1 MRIQHTTYRKII
13 ALLILLSSVSSL
25 FAQSK
30 TYHVTAEATSGGDGL
45 SWDKAITLT
54 EALNLAKAGD
64 EIWVKGYE
72 DITGHIYKAPE
83 GGFVLPSGVAMYGG
97 FEGKET
103 NKNALPTG
111 RHKYQMKYQT
121 ALVGDINTNDKASQQ
136 LIIYPENTT
145 RTDNATHVLTL
156 QMGVTPGNTN
166 ENNAPTIVSGFLI
179 AAGNAS
185 GENTSANGRGGGIY
199 VVNNSNGGNAQSRFF
214 RISQCNFANNYGMRG
229 GAIYVDKSCTN
240 PQSAISYCSF
250 FNNVAG
256 KRGTSENEGG
266 GMWIDGTATVYNCN
280 INNNT
285 NGGIRLSKT
294 SKIVNC
300 SVIAN
305 TVSAVDLTAAG
316 ASGSDGGGAVYNT
329 VLWHCTTLCKNDT
342 RPVFKS
348 CAFSEVESA
357 DGKDANGNVRISI
370 QNHTTKP
377 APWFVQSVVNLG
389 YDFSFSSNLKQLI
402 NTSFRFEETSALYGA
417 GDLQYYQ
424 NYIEKSNLEAT
435 GSTDVRG
442 KKRYESSS
450 IDIGAYEYER
460 LMAGRIRY
468 VMQNRQGTGDGS
480 SWANA
485 MDDIQKAINDLAED
499 ANGMKGEV
507 WVAEGTYEIKN
518 RIAEAQNAPTSLLMK
533 DGISVYGSFKGNE
546 TSRAQRIAA
555 STDLKEPWSWHYKST
570 IKGNG
575 YESTTWSPTD
585 EEWKVTS
592 SSYHVVWFAPLP
604 DGGQAFSDNV
614 YLEGFIIEGGA
625 YQETNDKKFEPDCGA
640 GVYMNDPNAKL
651 RYCIV
656 RNCNPGIKDTENK
669 TPRGGGIYCRNGMTE
684 GNLVYNCSAY
694 MGGGIYIDDAGFVTR
709 SMVTNCSANMGA
721 GVYLKGDATDPNK
734 AYYQILA
741 TSVVSNNTSTRNGA
755 VYVDGHGLVINNTI
769 TNNYTT
775 NTSDA
780 ADKESSN
787 TGGVYIK
794 KKGLIANNIIWNN
807 SLLQSTSNS
816 NHQAARAQVYAAS
829 PTKETV
835 QFYNNAIS
843 DVNAAIWNNTYQ
855 VGTTA
860 INNYYSGMGFEQIQ
874 GTQFSTKED
883 FNNKRGVIT
892 DKTEVD
898 YFWEVKQGTRLR
910 NIGISYALLPSA
922 YLYQPQIDLNGKPFS
937 FTPSTGAYMPDNHDI
952 VFELNTTAKRLRIY
966 YDRSRELVEGTGQ
979 SWEKSYTSSAVD
991 EVIDYLA
998 TIQDGDTVNVVEKG
1012 STTKTKFTINKADG
1026 YQFEICAREGIF
1038 APKTAYVN
1046 EESDAKSC
1054 TFRIQP
1060 TVLPLTLYAGYPAYS
1075 EKKNPDDSDRNPIL
1089 YRTEVNG
1096 NMEGS
1101 ELSDGLYHLVRIEAG
1116 ANVTIDGYVF
1126 THAYAAGKAYMP
1138 YGGGALI
1145 GSVDQIND
1153 PTTVKFKNC
1162 IFENNT
1168 AMNGAA
1174 LATMPDAENVN
1185 LELENCVI
1193 NNNTSK
1199 DLHNQNPSELPSIIY
1214 LNKSNGSNNSLTL
1227 NHVSI
1232 INNEGVA
1239 PDYNLVQQTSYAV
1252 GNKLYINGAWEGS
1265 KCNNTIDIN
1274 TLGKDGAMNFSNP
1287 TKEVGAKMVGNV
1299 YFGGYAAFRPLTSS
1313 IEAGKIINSA
1323 ASSTT
1328 TKDMTGEERN
1338 LGGAPDLGAY
1348 EALLPKDGHVIYV
1361 RSYNTEWIENNA
1373 TDKEQ
1378 IDGSPNFNL
1387 LNDDTS
1393 GKVYNGTSWDAAIH
1407 GNAVCDLNQLEAN
1420 DNNFYIRLE
1429 DGKMMAATKD
1439 VRAYSVYQKPTSWKN
1454 NTGIYADN
1462 YYGPI
1467 SGHYSHFMVNG
1478 FINDYL
1484 KDNTNADLYWNVYQG
1499 NTNHKDKYSDK
1510 DFNLINN
1517 DRKER
1522 YVSGLQFA
1530 VEKAA
1535 KYNEEHKNESGFI
1548 PKEVWVGAGVY
1559 TDYKGFVIRNGVKVY
1574 GGFPHEGNPNMDDRL
1589 PLLSQYIPAR
1599 GDKKD
1604 KKKSDYET
1612 ILQIR
1617 KESPVK
1623 RDNNDVLQHNM
1634 ETEINNRNVER
1645 HYVLYQPDVCVPT
1658 WHVVGDSS
1666 TITQA
1671 NSYRFIKNN
1680 SSHPYYENYQGNS
1693 ANAPYN
1699 VNIYKQYENVKWDG
1713 FTIRHGYIINYQ
1725 ANRDG
1730 GPGVRVFDNVEL
1742 ENLVIVNNLN
1752 HGYRVRG
1759 GGLYMDGQNSKISNS
1774 YQLNNYAT
1782 NANSVSKAQV
1792 PDDTFKKNKSKYGNQ
1807 DVYGGGA
1814 YMIVGTGFNMVV
1826 AKNRVMGTTESG
1838 GGIFIESATF
1848 YNNTVAYNMVE
1859 NKNEGSGIMQ
1869 WSNAE
1874 TGINSSLSLYNCIIY
1889 GNIKRNGGTNYQVGS
1904 TSVNTF
1910 KTPHSCYLPSCTD
1923 ALNNIFKKD
1932 SKNIISSVNPF
1943 ADGENAKNT
1952 LDFRL
1957 AAESK
1962 CLNAGTEDLKQN
1974 GEAKIASL
1982 PSKDMDFTNRIKDCT
1997 VDIGAY
2003 EADNTENIAAEA
2015 KTNTAGIVDYIYYV
2029 TSNGYGNRSGDS
2041 PKNAACADKL
2051 QSVLTAAGKL
2061 FEEKNKGITDNA
2073 KKSKVY
2079 VKVAGYQADENGDRF
2094 VYHANTLADPN
2105 DPQSYTFLI
2114 PNGVWLMGG
2123 YNEGTQKNGVPDP
2136 KTYNWDNDQRDCI
2149 NEYQTLLS
2157 AKTEVKAGSTVTQ
2170 EVNGYHTVCFG
2181 KWPTGELDDYNTTA
2195 IEYRAV
2201 IDGCHLIDG
2210 NASDVAG
2217 FKSMGGAAV
2226 VPKKAHVRNCLI
2238 TGCEATKGG
2247 ALSLLKGG
2255 MVSGSVILNNKA
2267 QEGGAIYAPRT
2278 TSQIEEEKDFHAY
2291 VISCTIVKND
2301 ATIGGGIYQE
2311 DNTLI
2316 GGNSVIWGNTAQTD
2330 NNISGKVDFLSED
2343 YLQGTGSGSLTTQ
2356 FYPYNYCFVE
2366 KMSLP
2371 ANMMNT
2377 EMSSDWESYFK
2388 NQTYYVPRAYS
2399 PLIGNGVDKSYVEAW
2414 KDYGISD
2421 YDITGKTRTLSE
2433 RQTAGAFA
2441 LELPIFDTTKLLKR
2455 LFVSQEGGELV
2466 NDENIQKYYGRSFLT
2481 PFNSLDAALDYI
2493 KEAREKNVATEATHF
2508 EILMTGGTYK
2518 PGKMRKDKDLS
2529 PDQNTIDRRLQS
2541 FTIPV
2546 NVDIF
2551 GSFSVNDPYSS
2562 TPVDPKTGKETGG
2575 KFTSLGDKT
2584 LEADGDIKTILEDRN
2599 KDHMTDNNKNG
2610 LIEPW
2615 EFQNP
2620 TILSGDIKASEKERN
2635 VYHVVYSNA
2644 ESTGTSSSQN
2654 NEVVLDGITIM
2665 NGETMT
2671 ELKSI
2676 EGENKIAEIGR
2687 GGGIYT
2693 NRVNYTLNRCRLMK
2707 NSGLH
2712 GGAIYANNASLDII
2726 GSTISGN
2733 RDVSEK
2739 ASQDKIALPGKGGAI
2754 YLYLTES
2761 KNGNLHIIN
2770 SLLANND
2777 VTCGKI
2783 TSTESSQGGAI
2794 YIRRAD
2800 DASTMTAGYQDAY
2813 IVNSL
2818 IVNNKA
2824 KEDGAIHVENEVSGT
2839 ITPIL
2844 YNTAIWGN
2852 ESTGNS
2858 VLLKREHMRN
2868 CAWDELPESTASTA
2882 NDGNIKL
2889 NKENIAS
2896 DGPRFTEPTT
2906 IKGYEGYKL
2915 DAKWNPQ
2922 AISVLTDAGDGK
2934 KKADDT
2940 YEKGKEG
2947 KYFDWWYKHEDRLDD
2962 YGYPSEYIRSAN
2974 SSKEYFRYVGPK
2986 DEKGVVTEKPIDIGM
3001 YEFQYVLKF
3010 TDLERVYIG
3019 MTQEGEGDGSSWA
3032 NQSTDLR
3039 GAIIAMANPSGNAS
3053 TGTGTGITSKRQVF
3067 VRGGTYYS
3075 PTYSSGDAF
3084 SLFVNNADKA
3094 QYIESIELVGG
3105 CTGKKINGKEEQ
3117 DFSNPSVLVENPTK
3131 VNETKNLLNIT
3142 TNGKPVTISGFTF
3155 INISNQED
3163 YGVGINAVN
3172 NLTADGNTAA
3182 TLKVHHCAFRYNNK
3196 AGMLA
3201 ENKDANSA
3209 LKLWNVL
3216 FADGKGDGI
3225 IINNGKSDI
3234 TNATFVNNN
3243 GTAVSTTSVYNSV
3256 AWKNK
3261 DQAKL
3266 NFKDHY
3272 NVIIDKNVVN
3282 GDVLNGPNFVDPEH
3296 GDYRIRPSL
3305 LLLNQGNNEK
3315 YCQAVGLTEAGHE
3328 IDYPATLAAE
3338 KDLGNTARL
3347 IGSNIDIGAY
3357 ECDTEM
3363 KSIIYVKSV
3372 LTNGTGESWDN
3383 PTNDLQGAINLA
3395 ELYANKHAGEYGYV
3409 FVDRNL
3415 KADNVN
3421 ISMPGVKMFG
3431 SMREETS
3438 SETGTEA
3445 IVNDLL
3451 SQRKGIIESSS
3462 QSTINGLTLNNT
3474 TTGSETRMCLVD
3486 GFKVS
3491 GNVSLKGNSM
3501 LSTSIIDGNI
3511 SGDANGMLYNSL
3523 ALGTVENVKSVNVT
3537 ASGALSSTTGSAA
3550 NRASV
3555 NTYNKP
3561 VNTYNKY
3568 VKDEYWKFQLDETSG
3583 DINANADATAT
3594 NECIDKVMHRHD
3606 LAGNKRIRD
3615 NVDNGCFETWYL
3627 TNDAEANM
3635 TDYPHGKSVVYVM
3648 TEDKELKLDNGFY
3661 TETNPFC
3668 PGFLLLK
3675 HHAGLRGNNSYVN
3688 LTNFAVERNL
3698 KKGTNFFSMP
3708 FKATKMEVSGFENPE
3723 TSGVIAYYY
3732 NAATRAKYDYKF
3744 GKTNSEAWIRGVD
3757 NQRNFTAGFRMDAT
3771 EAKTVRFY
3779 GTSYTEKDGRTNR
3792 SLLDKITLVQNNNQ
3806 QPWSSSNGGG
3816 LKFTHKEN
3824 MGWNL
3829 FGSPYLCAMNYS
3841 DMEYG
3846 RVIYQY
3852 DDNDKD
3858 KGNDNDND
3866 NDNDNGI
3873 YKAINTDG
3881 IKTGYIPAMDAVFT
3895 QTATLD
3901 NSEIVIVEHSPARA
3915 KTAYQATKALNIAIT
3930 QNDRISRASNGSPVD
3945 DQLQLNAVPAQ
3956 EAKSDFDLGSD
3967 GVKWMTS
3974 QNAQIYATR
3983 NGGRYS
3989 LLSAISIDAEQS
4001 IGISLP
4007 ETGEY
4012 TISIP
4017 EECDASEYETVWLKD
4032 KETGKAI
4039 DLKEGDYRFHASQA
4053 GEQNHRF
4060 TISFNRM
4067 ATDMKSDISI
4077 QSIGFRTI
4085 VLKGLQ
4091 PNDLISV
4098 YAADG
4103 VLALQKKAKAEKE
4116 QVRTAI
4122 QGNVIVEVTRGGKQM
4137 AVRKIALK

>member
-13 ALLILLSSVSSL
+13 AVLILLSCVSSL
-25 FAQSK
+25 FAQGSK
-30 TYHVTAEATSGGDGL
+30 TYHVTAEATDGGNGL
-45 SWDKAITLT
+45 SWAQAITLT
-54 EALNLAKAGD
+54 KALSLAKAGD

-97 FEGKET
+97 FAGDET
-103 NKNALPTG
+103 IKNNLPTG

-121 ALVGDINTNDKASQQ
+121 ALVGDIATNDQASQQ
-136 LIIYPENTT
+136 LIIYPENDT

-156 QMGVTPGNTN
+156 QMGVTKDNTN
-166 ENNAPTIVSGFLI
+166 DGNKPTIVSGFLI
-179 AAGNAS
+179 AAGNAK

-199 VVNNSNGGNAQSRFF
+199 VVNNSNDGNAQSRFF

-229 GAIYVDKSCTN
+229 GAIYVDRSCTN
-240 PQSAISYCSF
+240 QQSAISYCSF

-256 KRGTSENEGG
+256 KRGASENEGG

-285 NGGIRLSKT
+285 NGGIRLSST

-305 TVSAVDLTAAG
+305 TVSAVDLTTAG
-316 ASGSDGGGAVYNT
+316 ASGSNDGGAVYNT

-348 CAFSEVESA
+348 CAFSEVEPA
-357 DGKDANGNVRISI
+357 GGKDANGNVHISI
-370 QNHTTKP
+370 QNQTTKP

-424 NYIEKSNLEAT
+424 NFIEKSNLEAT

-468 VMQNRQGTGDGS
+468 VMQKRQGTGDGS
-480 SWANA
+480 SWENA

-507 WVAEGTYEIKN
+507 WVAQGTYEIKN

-533 DGISVYGSFKGNE
+533 DGISVYGSFKGGE
-546 TSRAQRIAA
+546 TSRAQRLAET
-555 STDLKEPWSWHYKST
+555 TDLKKPWSWHYPSI

-614 YLEGFIIEGGA
+614 YLEGFTIEGGA
-625 YQETNDKKFEPDCGA
+625 YQETNDKKFYPDCGA

-721 GVYLKGDATDPNK
+721 GVYLNGSATDPNK

-952 VFELNTTAKRLRIY
+952 VFELNTTTKRLRIY

-979 SWEKSYTSSAVD
+979 SWENCYTSSAVD

-998 TIQDGDTVNVVEKG
+998 TIQDGGTVNVVEKG
-1012 STTKTKFTINKADG
+1012 STTKTSFTINKADG
-1026 YQFEICAREGIF
+1026 YQFEICTREGIF

-1096 NMEGS
+1096 NIEGS

-1193 NNNTSK
+1193 NNNTSQ
-1199 DLHNQNPSELPSIIY
+1199 DINEQQLTEWPSIIY
-1214 LNKSNGSNNSLTL
+1214 LNKSEGSKNQLTL
-1227 NHVSI
+1227 KHVTI
-1232 INNEGVA
+1232 INNIGLA
-1239 PDYNLVQQTSYAV
+1239 PETKDLGSTSYAA
-1252 GNKLYINGAWEGS
+1252 GNVVIYQNAKMEGS
-1265 KCNNTIDIN
+1265 TANNSIYPIN
-1274 TLGKDGAMNFSNP
+1274 TLGENGAKNFSNP
-1287 TKEVGAKMVGNV
+1287 TKDVGAKMVGNV
-1299 YFGGYAAFRPLTSS
+1299 YYGGYAFFRPLTSS

-1348 EALLPKDGHVIYV
+1348 EALLPEYGRVIYV
-1361 RSYNTEWIENNA
+1361 RSYNTKYISNEDSN
-1373 TDKEQ
+1373 DDDQ
-1378 IDGSPNFNL
+1378 DGEPNFNL
-1387 LNDDTS
+1387 LKDTDI
-1393 GKVYNGTSWDAAIH
+1393 KYDGTSWDKAII
-1407 GNAVCDLNQLEAN
+1407 GNAMCDNTIERSGNKFYVTDNGILLNTTI
-1420 DNNFYIRLE
+1420 DNKE
-1429 DGKMMAATKD
+1429 
-1439 VRAYSVYQKPTSWKN
+1439 YSETGCKYRSETDSYGDFWKN
-1454 NTGIYADN
+1454 
-1462 YYGPI
+1462 
-1467 SGHYSHFMVNG
+1467 SGNLQNQKSTDWDTYNQ
-1478 FINDYL
+1478 I
-1484 KDNTNADLYWNVYQG
+1484 TNNRDEQY
-1499 NTNHKDKYSDK
+1499 
-1510 DFNLINN
+1510 I
-1517 DRKER
+1517 
-1522 YVSGLQFA
+1522 SGLQYA

-1535 KYNEEHKNESGFI
+1535 KINESLKPGEE
-1548 PKEVWVGAGVY
+1548 PVVVWVGAGIY
-1559 TDYKGFVIRNGVKVY
+1559 TDYKGFVIRDKVKVY
-1574 GGFPHEGNPNMDDRL
+1574 GGFPYEGYPNESDRH
-1589 PLLSQYIPAR
+1589 PLLSQYVPAR
-1599 GDKKD
+1599 KEYENLDKTK
-1604 KKKSDYET
+1604 YET

-1617 KESPVK
+1617 KESPVYFK
-1623 RDNNDVLQHNM
+1623 NGDKEMWYQENNSGDGSKYDFTKTLMNS
-1634 ETEINNRNVER
+1634 RNTER
-1645 HYVLYQPDVCVPT
+1645 HYVLYQPDVCLPT
-1658 WHVVGDSS
+1658 WSPSGDGN
-1666 TITQA
+1666 TLRTDGNAVRYKGNLIDK
-1671 NSYRFIKNN
+1671 I
-1680 SSHPYYENYQGNS
+1680 YY
-1693 ANAPYN
+1693 
-1699 VNIYKQYENVKWDG
+1699 KDYEHAKWDG
-1713 FTIRHGYIINYQ
+1713 FSVRHGYIINYPG

-1730 GPGVRVFDNVEL
+1730 GAGVRVFRGVEL
-1742 ENLVIVNNLN
+1742 ENLIIVNNFN
-1752 HGYRVRG
+1752 HGSRVRG
-1759 GGLYMDGQNSKISNS
+1759 GGLYMDGENSKISNS
-1774 YQLNNYAT
+1774 YLLRNLSFA
-1782 NANSVSKAQV
+1782 SS
-1792 PDDTFKKNKSKYGNQ
+1792 DES
-1807 DVYGGGA
+1807 YGGGA
-1814 YMIVGTGFNMVV
+1814 YMIQGTGYNLVV
-1826 AKNRVMGTTESG
+1826 ANNRCYNGTCRG
-1838 GGIFIESATF
+1838 GGIFLESAKF
-1848 YNNTVAYNMVE
+1848 YNNTIAYNMATD
-1859 NKNEGSGIMQ
+1859 G
-1869 WSNAE
+1869 
-1874 TGINSSLSLYNCIIY
+1874 TGIYHWQDAKTGVASQLSLYNCIIY
-1889 GNIKRNGGTNYQVGS
+1889 DNYNNSKQITDQVNSAASDKMNLSHNCYMNSGNINDKFKESDGNFTGTKAQAFPFENQTYESGHEGNFRFRNARL
-1904 TSVNTF
+1904 
-1910 KTPHSCYLPSCTD
+1910 K
-1923 ALNNIFKKD
+1923 NN
-1932 SKNIISSVNPF
+1932 
-1943 ADGENAKNT
+1943 
-1952 LDFRL
+1952 FRL
-1957 AAESK
+1957 AANSE
-1962 CLNAGTEDLKQN
+1962 CLNAGTEDLNQN

-2029 TSNGYGNRSGDS
+2029 TSNGYGNRSGNS

-2061 FEEKNKGITDNA
+2061 FQEKNKDITDND
-2073 KKSKVY
+2073 KKHKVY
-2079 VKVAGYQADENGDRF
+2079 VKVAGYQADENGNRF
-2094 VYHANTLADPN
+2094 VYHANTLAAPN

-2123 YNEGTQKNGVPDP
+2123 YNEGTQKNGEPIEG
-2136 KTYNWDNDQRDCI
+2136 TYNWDKDQRDCI

-2210 NASDVAG
+2210 NANDKAG

-2291 VISCTIVKND
+2291 VISCTIVKNE
-2301 ATIGGGIYQE
+2301 ATTGGGIYQE

-2316 GGNSVIWGNTAQTD
+2316 GGNSVIWGNKAQTD
-2330 NNISGKVDFLSED
+2330 NNISGKVDILSED
-2343 YLQGTGSGSLTTQ
+2343 YLQGTGSLTTQ

-2377 EMSSDWESYFK
+2377 EMTSDWESYFK
-2388 NQTYYVPRAYS
+2388 DETYYVPRAYS
-2399 PLIGNGVDKSYVEAW
+2399 PLIGNGVDKAYIEAW
-2414 KDYGISD
+2414 KKYGISD
-2421 YDITGKTRTLSE
+2421 YDITGKTRTLIE

-2441 LELPIFDTTKLLKR
+2441 LKLPTFDTTRLLKR

-2466 NDENIQKYYGRSFLT
+2466 NDEDIQKYYGRSFLT

-2493 KEAREKNVATEATHF
+2493 EEARKQIVAAATTRF

-2518 PGKMRKDKDLS
+2518 PGKMREKGNIS
-2529 PDQNTIDRRLQS
+2529 TGQTNIDRRLQS
-2541 FTIPV
+2541 FTIPA

-2551 GSFSVNDPYSS
+2551 GSFNVNDLYSS
-2562 TPVDPKTGKETGG
+2562 TPVDPKSGEKTGEELISLGG
-2575 KFTSLGDKT
+2575 KT
-2584 LEADGDIKTILEDRN
+2584 LKADGEIKTILENRN

-2620 TILSGDIKASEKERN
+2620 TILSGDIKASEKEHN

-2671 ELKSI
+2671 ELRTI

-2739 ASQDKIALPGKGGAI
+2739 VSQDKIDKPGKGGAI
-2754 YLYLTES
+2754 YLYLTAS

-2777 VTCGKI
+2777 VTCGKY
-2783 TSTESSQGGAI
+2783 TGTEVSQGGAI

-2800 DASTMTAGYQDAY
+2800 DASSMAEDYQDAY

-2824 KEDGAIHVENEVSGT
+2824 NQDGAIHVENEVKGGT

-2858 VLLKREHMRN
+2858 VLLQREHMNN
-2868 CAWDELPESTASTA
+2868 CAWDELPESTTSTA
-2882 NDGNIKL
+2882 KDGNIKL
-2889 NKENIAS
+2889 NTENIAS

-2922 AISVLTDAGDGK
+2922 AISVLTDAGNGK
-2934 KKADDT
+2934 K
-2940 YEKGKEG
+2940 GKNGLNEEG
-2947 KYFDWWYKHEDRLDD
+2947 KYKDWWTMHNTRLEK

-2974 SSKEYFRYVGPK
+2974 SSKEYYRYVGPK
-2986 DEKGVVTEKPIDIGM
+2986 DENGNEGDKPIDIGM

-3039 GAIIAMANPSGNAS
+3039 GAIIAMANPSGNSS
-3053 TGTGTGITSKRQVF
+3053 TGPGTGITSKRQVF

-3084 SLFVNNADKA
+3084 SLFVNDKDKA

-3155 INISNQED
+3155 INKSNQED

-3172 NLTADGNTAA
+3172 NLTADGKTAA

-3201 ENKDANSA
+3201 QNTDAKSA

-3216 FADGKGDGI
+3216 FADGYRDGI
-3225 IINNGKSDI
+3225 IITGDGKPDI
-3234 TNATFVNNN
+3234 TNATFVNNKGN
-3243 GTAVSTTSVYNSV
+3243 AVSTKSVYNSV
-3256 AWKNK
+3256 AWGNGTQ
-3261 DQAKL
+3261 DL
-3266 NFKDHY
+3266 NTD
-3272 NVIIDKNVVN
+3272 NSNVVIAADIKN
-3282 GDVLNGPNFVDPEH
+3282 GDVLNGPNFVDPTNY
-3296 GDYRIRPSL
+3296 DYRIRPSL

-3315 YCQAVGLTEAGHE
+3315 YCQAVGLTEEGHE

-3431 SMREETS
+3431 SMREEKS
-3438 SETGTEA
+3438 SKTGTEA
-3445 IVNDLL
+3445 IVSNLL
-3451 SQRKGIIESSS
+3451 SQRRGIIESSS
-3462 QSTINGLTLNNT
+3462 QSAINGLTVNNA
-3474 TTGSETRMCLVD
+3474 TTGTENRMCLVD

-3491 GNVSLKGNSM
+3491 GAVSIQGNSM
-3501 LSTSIIDGNI
+3501 LSTSLLDANAKVT
-3511 SGDANGMLYNSL
+3511 GDASGLLYNSL
-3523 ALGTVENVKSVNVT
+3523 ALGTVENVKAVNVT
-3537 ASGALSSTTGSAA
+3537 ASGKLPETSDYAA
-3550 NRASV
+3550 NRS
-3555 NTYNKP
+3555 P
-3561 VNTYNKY
+3561 VNTDDKYNKY
-3568 VKDEYWKFQLDETSG
+3568 VKDEYWKYQLDET
-3583 DINANADATAT
+3583 DKANINQHDANVADNPTKA
-3594 NECIDKVMHRHD
+3594 CIDKVMHSHD

-3615 NVDNGCFETWYL
+3615 KVDNGCFETWYL
-3627 TNDAEANM
+3627 TSDAEAKE

-3661 TETNPFC
+3661 KETNPFN

-3698 KKGTNFFSMP
+3698 KAGTNFFSMP
-3708 FKATKMEVSGFENPE
+3708 FKATNMEVSGFEKPE
-3723 TSGVIAYYY
+3723 TSGIIAYYY

-3757 NQRNFTAGFRMDAT
+3757 NQRNFTAGFRIDA
-3771 EAKTVRFY
+3771 EKAKTVRFY
-3779 GTSYTEKDGRTNR
+3779 GKSYTEKDGRTIR
-3792 SLLDKITLVQNNNQ
+3792 SLLGQITLAQNNNR
-3806 QPWSSSNGGG
+3806 QPWSSSDTGG

-3852 DDNDKD
+3852 DDN
-3858 KGNDNDND
+3858 GN
-3866 NDNDNGI
+3866 
-3873 YKAINTDG
+3873 YKTINTYDSATG
-3881 IKTGYIPAMDAVFT
+3881 STPDGYIPAMDAVFT

-3901 NSEIVIVEHSPARA
+3901 NSEIVIVEHSDAKAGKEYAGNTRA
-3915 KTAYQATKALNIAIT
+3915 LDIAIT
-3930 QNDRISRASNGSPVD
+3930 QNDRISRASNGTSVD

-3967 GVKWMTS
+3967 GVKWMAS
-3974 QNAQIYATR
+3974 QNVQIYATR

-4085 VLKGLQ
+4085 VVKGLQ

-4122 QGNVIVEVTRGGKQM
+4122 QGNVIVEVTRGGKQV

>member
-1 MRIQHTTYRKII
+1 
-13 ALLILLSSVSSL
+13 
-25 FAQSK
+25 
-30 TYHVTAEATSGGDGL
+30 
-45 SWDKAITLT
+45 
-54 EALNLAKAGD
+54 
-64 EIWVKGYE
+64 
-72 DITGHIYKAPE
+72 
-83 GGFVLPSGVAMYGG
+83 
-97 FEGKET
+97 
-103 NKNALPTG
+103 
-111 RHKYQMKYQT
+111 
-121 ALVGDINTNDKASQQ
+121 
-136 LIIYPENTT
+136 
-145 RTDNATHVLTL
+145 
-156 QMGVTPGNTN
+156 
-166 ENNAPTIVSGFLI
+166 
-179 AAGNAS
+179 
-185 GENTSANGRGGGIY
+185 
-199 VVNNSNGGNAQSRFF
+199 
-214 RISQCNFANNYGMRG
+214 
-229 GAIYVDKSCTN
+229 
-240 PQSAISYCSF
+240 
-250 FNNVAG
+250 
-256 KRGTSENEGG
+256 
-266 GMWIDGTATVYNCN
+266 
-280 INNNT
+280 
-285 NGGIRLSKT
+285 
-294 SKIVNC
+294 
-300 SVIAN
+300 
-305 TVSAVDLTAAG
+305 
-316 ASGSDGGGAVYNT
+316 
-329 VLWHCTTLCKNDT
+329 
-342 RPVFKS
+342 
-348 CAFSEVESA
+348 
-357 DGKDANGNVRISI
+357 
-370 QNHTTKP
+370 
-377 APWFVQSVVNLG
+377 
-389 YDFSFSSNLKQLI
+389 
-402 NTSFRFEETSALYGA
+402 
-417 GDLQYYQ
+417 
-424 NYIEKSNLEAT
+424 
-435 GSTDVRG
+435 
-442 KKRYESSS
+442 
-450 IDIGAYEYER
+450 
-460 LMAGRIRY
+460 
-468 VMQNRQGTGDGS
+468 
-480 SWANA
+480 
-485 MDDIQKAINDLAED
+485 
-499 ANGMKGEV
+499 
-507 WVAEGTYEIKN
+507 
-518 RIAEAQNAPTSLLMK
+518 
-533 DGISVYGSFKGNE
+533 
-546 TSRAQRIAA
+546 
-555 STDLKEPWSWHYKST
+555 
-570 IKGNG
+570 
-575 YESTTWSPTD
+575 
-585 EEWKVTS
+585 
-592 SSYHVVWFAPLP
+592 
-604 DGGQAFSDNV
+604 
-614 YLEGFIIEGGA
+614 
-625 YQETNDKKFEPDCGA
+625 
-640 GVYMNDPNAKL
+640 
-651 RYCIV
+651 
-656 RNCNPGIKDTENK
+656 
-669 TPRGGGIYCRNGMTE
+669 MTE

-721 GVYLKGDATDPNK
+721 GVYLKGDATNSEK

-860 INNYYSGMGFEQIQ
+860 INNYYSGMGFKQIS

-883 FNNKRGVIT
+883 FDNKRGVIT

-937 FTPSTGAYMPDNHDI
+937 FTPSTGAYMPDNHNI
-952 VFELNTTAKRLRIY
+952 VFELNKTAMRLRIY

-998 TIQDGDTVNVVEKG
+998 TIQDGGTVDVVEKG

-1026 YQFEICAREGIF
+1026 YQFEICTREGIF

-1075 EKKNPDDSDRNPIL
+1075 EKEDPTDSDRNPTR

-1096 NMEGS
+1096 NIEGS

-1116 ANVTIDGYVF
+1116 ANVTIDGYAF
-1126 THAYAAGKAYMP
+1126 SHAYAAGKAYMP

-1193 NNNTSK
+1193 NNNTSQ
-1199 DLHNQNPSELPSIIY
+1199 DINEQQLTEWPSIIY
-1214 LNKSNGSNNSLTL
+1214 LNKSEGSKNQLTL
-1227 NHVSI
+1227 KHVTI
-1232 INNEGVA
+1232 VNNIGLA
-1239 PDYNLVQQTSYAV
+1239 PETKDLGSTSYAA
-1252 GNKLYINGAWEGS
+1252 GNVVIYQSTTREGS
-1265 KCNNTIDIN
+1265 TANNSIYPIN
-1274 TLGKDGAMNFSNP
+1274 TLGESGAKNFSNP
-1287 TKEVGAKMVGNV
+1287 TKEVGAKLTGNV
-1299 YFGGYAAFRPLTSS
+1299 YYGGYASFRPLTSS
-1313 IEAGKIINSA
+1313 VEAGTIINSA
-1323 ASSTT
+1323 TSSTT
-1328 TKDMTGEERN
+1328 TKDMTGKERN

-1348 EALLPKDGHVIYV
+1348 EAILPKAGRVIYV
-1361 RSYNTEWIENNA
+1361 RSYNTKYISNEDSNY
-1373 TDKEQ
+1373 DDQ
-1378 IDGSPNFNL
+1378 DGEPDFNL
-1387 LNDDTS
+1387 LKDTDI
-1393 GKVYNGTSWDAAIH
+1393 KYDGTSWDKAII
-1407 GNAVCDLNQLEAN
+1407 GNAMCDNTIEKSGNKFYVTDNGTLLNTTI
-1420 DNNFYIRLE
+1420 DNKKYSE
-1429 DGKMMAATKD
+1429 TGGKYRSETNSYGD
-1439 VRAYSVYQKPTSWKN
+1439 FWKN
-1454 NTGIYADN
+1454 
-1462 YYGPI
+1462 
-1467 SGHYSHFMVNG
+1467 SG
-1478 FINDYL
+1478 
-1484 KDNTNADLYWNVYQG
+1484 
-1499 NTNHKDKYSDK
+1499 
-1510 DFNLINN
+1510 NLQKQKSTDWDTYNQIKNN
-1517 DRKER
+1517 REER
-1522 YVSGLQFA
+1522 YISGLQYA

-1535 KYNEEHKNESGFI
+1535 KINESLKPGEE
-1548 PKEVWVGAGVY
+1548 PVVVWVGAGIY
-1559 TDYKGFVIRNGVKVY
+1559 TDYKGFVIRDKVKVY
-1574 GGFPHEGNPNMDDRL
+1574 GGFPYEGYPNESDRH
-1589 PLLSQYIPAR
+1589 PLLSQYVPAR
-1599 GDKKD
+1599 KEYENLVKT
-1604 KKKSDYET
+1604 KYET

-1617 KESPVK
+1617 KESPVYFK
-1623 RDNNDVLQHNM
+1623 KGDKEMWYQEYKPEDGSKYEYTKTLIDKK
-1634 ETEINNRNVER
+1634 ETER
-1645 HYVLYQPDVCVPT
+1645 HYVLYQPDVCLPT
-1658 WHVVGDSS
+1658 WSPSGD
-1666 TITQA
+1666 
-1671 NSYRFIKNN
+1671 
-1680 SSHPYYENYQGNS
+1680 GNS
-1693 ANAPYN
+1693 LRTDGNA
-1699 VNIYKQYENVKWDG
+1699 VRYKGDLKDDKYYKNYEYAKWDG
-1713 FTIRHGYIINYQ
+1713 FSIRHGYIINYQ
-1725 ANRDG
+1725 DANRDG
-1730 GPGVRVFDNVEL
+1730 GAGVRVFRGVEL
-1742 ENLVIVNNLN
+1742 ENLIIVNNFN
-1752 HGYRVRG
+1752 HGGRVRG
-1759 GGLYMDGQNSKISNS
+1759 GGLYMDGENSKISNS
-1774 YQLNNYAT
+1774 YLLRNLSY
-1782 NANSVSKAQV
+1782 ANSSE
-1792 PDDTFKKNKSKYGNQ
+1792 S
-1807 DVYGGGA
+1807 YGGGA
-1814 YMIVGTGFNMVV
+1814 YMIQGTGYNLVV
-1826 AKNRVMGTTESG
+1826 ANNRCYNGTCRG
-1838 GGIFIESATF
+1838 GGIFLESAKF
-1848 YNNTVAYNMVE
+1848 YNNTIAYNMATD
-1859 NKNEGSGIMQ
+1859 G
-1869 WSNAE
+1869 
-1874 TGINSSLSLYNCIIY
+1874 TGIYHWQDAKTGVASQLSLYNCIIY
-1889 GNIKRNGGTNYQVGS
+1889 DNYNNSKQITDQVNSAASDKMNPSHNCYMNSGNINDKFKESDGNFTGTKAQAFPFENQTYESGHEGNFRFRNARL
-1904 TSVNTF
+1904 
-1910 KTPHSCYLPSCTD
+1910 K
-1923 ALNNIFKKD
+1923 NN
-1932 SKNIISSVNPF
+1932 
-1943 ADGENAKNT
+1943 
-1952 LDFRL
+1952 FRL
-1957 AAESK
+1957 AANSE
-1962 CLNAGTEDLKQN
+1962 CLNAGTEDLNQN

-2015 KTNTAGIVDYIYYV
+2015 RTNTAGIVDYIYYV
-2029 TSNGYGNRSGDS
+2029 TSNGYGNRSGNS

-2061 FEEKNKGITDNA
+2061 FEEKNKGITDND

-2079 VKVAGYQADENGDRF
+2079 VKVAGYQADKSGDRF

-2123 YNEGTQKNGVPDP
+2123 YNEGTQKNGEPDP
-2136 KTYNWDNDQRDCI
+2136 TTYNWDNDQRNCI
-2149 NEYQTLLS
+2149 SEYQTILS

-2210 NASDVAG
+2210 NASDKAG

-2267 QEGGAIYAPRT
+2267 QEGSAIYAPRT
-2278 TSQIEEEKDFHAY
+2278 TSQIEEEKGFHAY
-2291 VISCTIVKND
+2291 VISCTIVKNE
-2301 ATIGGGIYQE
+2301 ATTGGGIYQE

-2316 GGNSVIWGNTAQTD
+2316 GGNSVIWGNNAQTD
-2330 NNISGKVDFLSED
+2330 NNISGKVDILSED
-2343 YLQGTGSGSLTTQ
+2343 YLQGTGLLTTK
-2356 FYPYNYCFVE
+2356 FYPYNYSFVE

-2377 EMSSDWESYFK
+2377 EMTSDWESYFK
-2388 NQTYYVPRAYS
+2388 DQTYYVPRAYS

-2441 LELPIFDTTKLLKR
+2441 LELPTFDKNKLLTR

-2466 NDENIQKYYGRSFLT
+2466 KDADIQKYYGRSFLT

-2493 KEAREKNVATEATHF
+2493 NEARKQEVADETTHF

-2518 PGKMRKDKDLS
+2518 PGKMRKKENIS
-2529 PDQNTIDRRLQS
+2529 TGQTNIDRRLQS
-2541 FTIPV
+2541 FTIPA

-2551 GSFSVNDPYSS
+2551 GSFSVEDNYSS
-2562 TPVDPKTGKETGG
+2562 DPKDAVPTES
-2575 KFTSLGDKT
+2575 FTSLGNIT
-2584 LEADGDIKTILEDRN
+2584 LRPEMKIKDILSERN
-2599 KDHMTDNNKNG
+2599 KNHMADNNKNG
-2610 LIEPW
+2610 LIESW

-2644 ESTGTSSSQN
+2644 ESSLN

-2671 ELKSI
+2671 ELKTM
-2676 EGENKIAEIGR
+2676 EGEDEEVAEIGR

-2693 NRVNYTLNRCRLMK
+2693 NRMNYTLNRCRLMK

-2754 YLYLTES
+2754 YLYLTKS
-2761 KNGNLHIIN
+2761 VNGNLHIVN

-2783 TSTESSQGGAI
+2783 TGTQNSQGGAI
-2794 YIRRAD
+2794 YIRRAN
-2800 DASTMTAGYQDAY
+2800 DANTMAEGYQDAY

-2824 KEDGAIHVENEVSGT
+2824 MQDGAIHVENEVTSGT

-2858 VLLKREHMRN
+2858 VLLKREHMNN
-2868 CAWDELPESTASTA
+2868 CAWDELPESTTSTA
-2882 NDGNIKL
+2882 NDGNVKL
-2889 NKENIAS
+2889 NTENIAS

-2906 IKGYEGYKL
+2906 TKGYEGYKL

-2922 AISVLTDAGDGK
+2922 AISVLTDAGDGSK
-2934 KKADDT
+2934 DKDDKNET
-2940 YEKGKEG
+2940 G
-2947 KYFDWWYKHEDRLDD
+2947 KYLNWWTMHNNRLKE
-2962 YGYPSEYIRSAN
+2962 YGYRSEYIRSAN
-2974 SSKEYFRYVGPK
+2974 SSKEYYRYVGPK
-2986 DEKGVVTEKPIDIGM
+2986 DEKGEVTEKPIDIGM

-3039 GAIIAMANPSGNAS
+3039 GAIIAMANPSGNSSA
-3053 TGTGTGITSKRQVF
+3053 GTGTGITSKRQVF

-3084 SLFVNNADKA
+3084 SLFVNNGDKA

-3155 INISNQED
+3155 TNMSNQKD

-3172 NLTADGNTAA
+3172 NLTADGKTAA

-3201 ENKDANSA
+3201 QNTDAKSA

-3216 FADGKGDGI
+3216 FANGYRDGI
-3225 IINNGKSDI
+3225 IITGDGKPDI
-3234 TNATFVNNN
+3234 TNATFVNNKGN
-3243 GTAVSTTSVYNSV
+3243 AVSTKSVYNSV
-3256 AWKNK
+3256 AWGNGTQ
-3261 DQAKL
+3261 DL
-3266 NFKDHY
+3266 NTD
-3272 NVIIDKNVVN
+3272 NSNVVIAADIKN

-3315 YCQAVGLTEAGHE
+3315 YCQAVGLTEEGHE

-3347 IGSNIDIGAY
+3347 IGEKIDIGAY

-3438 SETGTEA
+3438 SATGKTESEKTKA
-3445 IVNDLL
+3445 IVTDLL
-3451 SQRKGIIESSS
+3451 TQRKGIIESSS
-3462 QSTINGLTLNNT
+3462 QSAINGLTINNT
-3474 TTGSETRMCLVD
+3474 NTDATSIVD

-3491 GNVSLKGNSM
+3491 GAVSLQGNSM

-3523 ALGTVENVKSVNVT
+3523 ALGTVENVKAVNVT
-3537 ASGALSSTTGSAA
+3537 ASCKLPSPDGSAA

-3555 NTYNKP
+3555 T
-3561 VNTYNKY
+3561 TDNKY
-3568 VKDEYWKFQLDETSG
+3568 VKDEYWKYQLDET
-3583 DINANADATAT
+3583 DNANINQHDANVDGNPTKACT
-3594 NECIDKVMHRHD
+3594 DKVMHSHD

-3627 TNDAEANM
+3627 TNDATANQD
-3635 TDYPHGKSVVYVM
+3635 DYPHGKSVVYVM
-3648 TEDKELKLDNGFY
+3648 TEDKELKLDNTFY
-3661 TETNPFC
+3661 TETNPFS

-3688 LTNFAVERNL
+3688 LTNFAVERKL
-3698 KKGTNFFSMP
+3698 KAGTNFFSMP
-3708 FKATKMEVSGFENPE
+3708 FKATNMEVEGTNNPADG
-3723 TSGVIAYYY
+3723 SVAAYYY

-3744 GKTNSEAWIRGVD
+3744 DQNDSKAWVKGVD
-3757 NQRNFTAGFRMDAT
+3757 NQRNFTAGFRMDANGD
-3771 EAKTVRFY
+3771 KTVRFY
-3779 GTSYTEKDGRTNR
+3779 GTSYTENG
-3792 SLLDKITLVQNNNQ
+3792 SQLGQITLVQNNNQ

-3841 DMEYG
+3841 DMEYD
-3846 RVIYQY
+3846 RVIYQCEE
-3852 DDNDKD
+3852 
-3858 KGNDNDND
+3858 
-3866 NDNDNGI
+3866 NGS

-3881 IKTGYIPAMDAVFT
+3881 VTTGYIPAMDAVFT

-3901 NSEIVIVEHSPARA
+3901 NSESVIVEHSEARA
-3915 KTAYQATKALNIAIT
+3915 TTAYQATRALDIAIT
-3930 QNDRISRASNGSPVD
+3930 QSNRNSRAGNGTPAD

-3989 LLSAISIDAEQS
+3989 LLSAISIEAEQS

-4017 EECDASEYETVWLKD
+4017 EDCDASEYETVWLKD

-4077 QSIGFRTI
+4077 QAIGFRTI

>member
-1 MRIQHTTYRKII
+1 MRKLYPTYCKLIATLLLLGCSI
-13 ALLILLSSVSSL
+13 ALS
-25 FAQSK
+25 AQGK
-30 TYHVTAEATSGGDGL
+30 TYHVKADSEITTSSNDGL

-54 EALNLAKAGD
+54 EALSQAKAGD

-97 FEGKET
+97 FAGDET
-103 NKNALPTG
+103 IKNDLPTG

-121 ALVGDINTNDKASQQ
+121 ALVGDIATNDKASQQ

-145 RTDNATHVLTL
+145 RNDNATHVLTL
-156 QMGVTPGNTN
+156 QMGVTQDNTN
-166 ENNAPTIVSGFLI
+166 DGNKPTIVSGFLI

-185 GENTSANGRGGGIY
+185 GANTSANGRGGGIY
-199 VVNNSNGGNAQSRFF
+199 VVNNSKDGNAQSRFF

-229 GAIYVDKSCTN
+229 GAIYVDNSCTN
-240 PQSAISYCSF
+240 QLSAISYCSI

-256 KRGTSENEGG
+256 KRGSSENEGG

-285 NGGIRLSKT
+285 NGGIRLSST

-305 TVSAVDLTAAG
+305 TVSAVDLTTAG
-316 ASGSDGGGAVYNT
+316 ASGSNDGGAVYNT

-348 CAFSEVESA
+348 CAFSEVEPA
-357 DGKDANGNVRISI
+357 GGKDANGNVHISI

-468 VMQNRQGTGDGS
+468 VKPKGKGDGS
-480 SWANA
+480 SWENA

-518 RIAEAQNAPTSLLMK
+518 RITEAQNAPTSLLMK
-533 DGISVYGSFKGNE
+533 DGISVYGSFKGDE
-546 TSRAQRIAA
+546 KSRAERFAA
-555 STDLKEPWSWHYKST
+555 STDLKEPWRWHHPST

-575 YESTTWSPTD
+575 YESTIWSPTD

-614 YLEGFIIEGGA
+614 YLEGFTIEGGA
-625 YQETNDKKFEPDCGA
+625 YQETNDPKFEPDCGA

-721 GVYLKGDATDPNK
+721 GVYLKGDATNSEK

-816 NHQAARAQVYAAS
+816 NQQAARAQVYAAS

-860 INNYYSGMGFEQIQ
+860 INNYYSGMGFIKG
-874 GTQFSTKED
+874 GTDTPFCTTED

-892 DKTEVD
+892 DKTEIN
-898 YFWEVKQGTRLR
+898 YFWELKQGTRLR

-937 FTPSTGAYMPDNHDI
+937 FTPSTGAYMPDNHNI
-952 VFELNTTAKRLRIY
+952 VFELNKTAKRLRIY

-998 TIQDGDTVNVVEKG
+998 TIQDGGTVNVVEKG
-1012 STTKTKFTINKADG
+1012 STTKTEFTINKAEG

-1075 EKKNPDDSDRNPIL
+1075 ENKNPDDSDRNPTL
-1089 YRTEVNG
+1089 YRTEING

-1101 ELSDGLYHLVRIEAG
+1101 ELSDGLYHLIRIEAG

-1153 PTTVKFKNC
+1153 PTTVKFRNC

-1193 NNNTSK
+1193 NNNTSQ
-1199 DLHNQNPSELPSIIY
+1199 DINEQQLTEWPSIIY
-1214 LNKSNGSNNSLTL
+1214 LNKSKGSNNQLTL
-1227 NHVSI
+1227 KHVTI
-1232 INNEGVA
+1232 INNIGLA
-1239 PDYNLVQQTSYAV
+1239 PATKDLGSTSYAA
-1252 GNKLYINGAWEGS
+1252 GNVVIYQDQTIEGS
-1265 KCNNTIDIN
+1265 TACNSIYPIN
-1274 TLGKDGAMNFSNP
+1274 TLGENGAKNFSNP

-1299 YFGGYAAFRPLTSS
+1299 YYGGYAFFRPLTSS

-1328 TKDMTGEERN
+1328 TKDMTSEERN

-1348 EALLPKDGHVIYV
+1348 EAILPEDGRVIYV
-1361 RSYNTEWIENNA
+1361 RSYNTEWIENDA

-1378 IDGSPNFNL
+1378 IDGSPNFDL

-1393 GKVYNGTSWDAAIH
+1393 GKVYNGTSWDTAIH

-1420 DNNFYIRLE
+1420 DNNFYVRCA

-1439 VRAYSVYQKPTSWKN
+1439 VSAYSEYQKPTSWTN

-1478 FINDYL
+1478 QIYDYL
-1484 KDNTNADLYWNVYQG
+1484 NSYNQTNRQLYWNVYQG
-1499 NTNHKDKYSDK
+1499 NTNHKEDS
-1510 DFNLINN
+1510 FNLINN

-1574 GGFPHEGNPNMDDRL
+1574 GGFPHEGYPNMDDRL

-1617 KESPVK
+1617 KESPVY

-1634 ETEINNRNVER
+1634 KTEIDKRKVER

-1658 WHVVGDSS
+1658 WHVVGNESS
-1666 TITQA
+1666 TTTQA
-1671 NSYRFIKNN
+1671 NSYRFIQNN
-1680 SSHPYYENYQGNS
+1680 SSHPYYANYQGNS

-1713 FTIRHGYIINYQ
+1713 FTIRHGYIINYE

-1774 YQLNNYAT
+1774 YQFNNYAT
-1782 NANSVSKAQV
+1782 NANSVSKAKV
-1792 PDDTFKKNKSKYGNQ
+1792 PDDTFKKNNTDYGIQ

-1826 AKNRVMGTTESG
+1826 AKNRVSGTNESG
-1838 GGIFIESATF
+1838 GGIFIETATF

-1859 NKNEGSGIMQ
+1859 NKDEGSGIMQ
-1869 WSNAE
+1869 WSGTN
-1874 TGINSSLSLYNCIIY
+1874 TGLSSSLALYNCIVY
-1889 GNIKRNGGTNYQVGS
+1889 GNIRKNKKFYENNYEVGS
-1904 TSVNTF
+1904 TSENTF
-1910 KTPHSCYLPSCTD
+1910 KTPHSCYLPSCKD

-1932 SKNIISSVNPF
+1932 QKNIISSVNPF

-1957 AAESK
+1957 AAKSK
-1962 CLNAGTEDLKQN
+1962 CLNAGIEDLNQN
-1974 GEAKIASL
+1974 DEAKIASL

-2003 EADNTENIAAEA
+2003 EADNTENIAAQE
-2015 KTNTAGIVDYIYYV
+2015 KKNNAGIVDYIYYV

-2061 FEEKNKGITDNA
+2061 FKEKNKGITDND

-2079 VKVAGYQADENGDRF
+2079 VKVAGYQADKNGDRF

-2123 YNEGTQKNGVPDP
+2123 YNEGTQKNGEPIEG
-2136 KTYNWDNDQRDCI
+2136 TYNWDNDQRNCI
-2149 NEYQTLLS
+2149 SEYQTILS

-2210 NASDVAG
+2210 NASDKAG

-2255 MVSGSVILNNKA
+2255 MVSGSVILNNVA

-2278 TSQIEEEKDFHAY
+2278 TSQIEEEKVFHAY
-2291 VISCTIVKND
+2291 VISCTIVKNE
-2301 ATIGGGIYQE
+2301 ATTGGGIYQE

-2316 GGNSVIWGNTAQTD
+2316 GGNSVIWGNNAQTD
-2330 NNISGKVDFLSED
+2330 NNISGKVDILSAD
-2343 YLQGTGSGSLTTQ
+2343 YLQGTGSLTTK

-2377 EMSSDWESYFK
+2377 EMTSDWESYFK
-2388 NQTYYVPRAYS
+2388 NQIYYVPRAYS
-2399 PLIGNGVDKSYVEAW
+2399 PLIGNGVDKAYIEAW
-2414 KDYGISD
+2414 KNYGISD

-2441 LELPIFDTTKLLKR
+2441 LELPTFDQNKLLTR

-2466 NDENIQKYYGRSFLT
+2466 NDADIQKYYGRSFLT

-2493 KEAREKNVATEATHF
+2493 NEARKQEVADETTHF

-2518 PGKMRKDKDLS
+2518 PSKMRQKENIS
-2529 PDQNTIDRRLQS
+2529 TGQTNIDRRLQS
-2541 FTIPV
+2541 FTIPA

-2551 GSFSVNDPYSS
+2551 GSFTVNDLYSS
-2562 TPVDPKTGKETGG
+2562 TPVDPKTGEKTGEKLISLGG
-2575 KFTSLGDKT
+2575 KT
-2584 LEADGDIKTILEDRN
+2584 LKADDDIKTILKNRN
-2599 KDHMTDNNKNG
+2599 ESHMTDNNKNG

-2644 ESTGTSSSQN
+2644 ESSLN

-2671 ELKSI
+2671 ELKTM
-2676 EGENKIAEIGR
+2676 EGEDEKVAEIGR

-2693 NRVNYTLNRCRLMK
+2693 NRMNYTLNRCRLMK

-2754 YLYLTES
+2754 YLYLTASE
-2761 KNGNLHIIN
+2761 NGNLHIIN

-2777 VTCGKI
+2777 VTCGNI

-2794 YIRRAD
+2794 YIRRAS
-2800 DASTMTAGYQDAY
+2800 DAVNMPANYQDAY

-2824 KEDGAIHVENEVSGT
+2824 KQDGAIHVENEVTSGTT

-2858 VLLKREHMRN
+2858 VLLKREHMNN
-2868 CAWDELPESTASTA
+2868 CAWDELPESTTSTA
-2882 NDGNIKL
+2882 NDGNVKL
-2889 NKENIAS
+2889 NTENIAS

-2906 IKGYEGYKL
+2906 TKGYEGHKL

-2922 AISVLTDAGDGK
+2922 AISVLTDAGDGSK
-2934 KKADDT
+2934 DKDDKNET
-2940 YEKGKEG
+2940 G
-2947 KYFDWWYKHEDRLDD
+2947 KYLNWWTMHNNRLKE

-2974 SSKEYFRYVGPK
+2974 SSKEYYRYVGPK
-2986 DEKGVVTEKPIDIGM
+2986 DEKGEVKEKPIDIGM

-3039 GAIIAMANPSGNAS
+3039 GAIIAMANPSGNSSA
-3053 TGTGTGITSKRQVF
+3053 GTGTGITSKRQVF

-3084 SLFVNNADKA
+3084 SLFVNNGDKA
-3094 QYIESIELVGG
+3094 KFIESIELVGG
-3105 CTGKKINGKEEQ
+3105 CTGKNINGKEDQ
-3117 DFSNPSVLVENPTK
+3117 DFSNPSVLIENPTK

-3155 INISNQED
+3155 TNKSNQKD
-3163 YGVGINAVN
+3163 YGVGINAMVN
-3172 NLTADGNTAA
+3172 NDQAGKGEKMRL
-3182 TLKVHHCAFRYNNK
+3182 HHCAFRKNNGT
-3196 AGMLA
+3196 GMVV
-3201 ENKDANSA
+3201 NNQKGYGINM
-3209 LKLWNVL
+3209 WNVL
-3216 FADGKGDGI
+3216 FADGIGDGLTI
-3225 IINNGKSDI
+3225 TGSQSADI
-3234 TNATFVNNN
+3234 TNATFVNNT
-3243 GTAVSTTSVYNSV
+3243 GTAVSGTDNVYNSV
-3256 AWKNK
+3256 AWKNGS
-3261 DQAKL
+3261 QKL
-3266 NFKDHY
+3266 NTDIKY
-3272 NVIIDKNVVN
+3272 NNVVIDRTIEN
-3282 GDVLNGPNFVDPEH
+3282 GNVLNGPNFVDPTNC
-3296 GDYRIRPSL
+3296 DYRIRPSL

-3315 YCQAVGLTEAGHE
+3315 YCQAVGLTEEDHE

-3395 ELYANKHAGEYGYV
+3395 ELYANKNEGEYGYV

-3431 SMREETS
+3431 SMREETTS
-3438 SETGTEA
+3438 APGSTED
-3445 IVNDLL
+3445 IVAKLL
-3451 SQRKGIIESSS
+3451 TLRKGIIESSS
-3462 QSTINGLTLNNT
+3462 QSTINGLTLNSGT
-3474 TTGSETRMCLVD
+3474 TDTRMCLVD

-3491 GNVSLKGNSM
+3491 GAVSIQGNSM

-3523 ALGTVENVKSVNVT
+3523 ALGSVENVKTVNVT
-3537 ASGALSSTTGSAA
+3537 ASGKLLETSGNAA
-3550 NRASV
+3550 NRSSV
-3555 NTYNKP
+3555 T
-3561 VNTYNKY
+3561 TYNKY
-3568 VKDEYWKFQLDETSG
+3568 VKDEYWKYQLDETSK

-3594 NECIDKVMHRHD
+3594 NECIDMVMHNHD
-3606 LAGNKRIRD
+3606 LAGNKRTRD

-3627 TNDAEANM
+3627 TEDAEAKKADYPHGKKA
-3635 TDYPHGKSVVYVM
+3635 DYPHGKSVVYVM
-3648 TEDKELKLDNGFY
+3648 AEDKELKLDNTFY
-3661 TETNPFC
+3661 TETNPFS

-3723 TSGVIAYYY
+3723 TSGIIAYYY

-3757 NQRNFTAGFRMDAT
+3757 NQRNFTAGFRIDA
-3771 EAKTVRFY
+3771 EKAKTVRFY
-3779 GTSYTEKDGRTNR
+3779 GKSYTEKDGRTIR
-3792 SLLDKITLVQNNNQ
+3792 SLLGQITLAQNNNQ

-3846 RVIYQY
+3846 RVIYQC
-3852 DDNDKD
+3852 DE
-3858 KGNDNDND
+3858 KGN
-3866 NDNDNGI
+3866 
-3873 YKAINTDG
+3873 YKTINTYDSATG
-3881 IKTGYIPAMDAVFT
+3881 STLDGYIPAMDAVFT

-3901 NSEIVIVEHSPARA
+3901 NSENVIVTHSPARA
-3915 KTAYQATKALNIAIT
+3915 TTAYAGTRALDIAIT
-3930 QNDRISRASNGSPVD
+3930 QNNRISRASNGTPAD

-3989 LLSAISIDAEQS
+3989 LLSAISIEAEQS
-4001 IGISLP
+4001 IGICLP

-4077 QSIGFRTI
+4077 QAIGFRTI

-4122 QGNVIVEVTRGGKQM
+4122 QGNVIVEVTRSGKQV